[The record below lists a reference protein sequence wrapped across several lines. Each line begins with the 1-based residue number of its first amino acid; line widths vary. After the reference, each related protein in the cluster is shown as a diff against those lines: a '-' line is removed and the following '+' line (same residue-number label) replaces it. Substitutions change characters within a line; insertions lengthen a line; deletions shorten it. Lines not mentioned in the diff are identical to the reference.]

1 MLVVTRRPKQTIK
14 INDNIVVEVL
24 IIKDGSV
31 KLGIVA
37 PKDIPVMRGELKGP
51 CRKIKL
57 ENK

>member
-1 MLVVTRRPKQTIK
+1 MLVVTRRPRQIVR
-14 INDNIVVEVL
+14 INENIVVEVL

-51 CRKIKL
+51 CRKTRL